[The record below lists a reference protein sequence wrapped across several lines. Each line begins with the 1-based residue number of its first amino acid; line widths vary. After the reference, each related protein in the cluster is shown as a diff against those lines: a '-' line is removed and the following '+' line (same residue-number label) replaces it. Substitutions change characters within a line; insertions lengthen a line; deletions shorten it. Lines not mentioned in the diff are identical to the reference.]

1 MGRHDWLLVGGL
13 EAVALVEGL
22 ARPDLPGQP
31 YVTALAMTY
40 MPVLLWRR
48 RHPLIACLVGFG
60 IAGALAVLQIVTRS
74 EALGLAS
81 MMAILIPLYALARW
95 GSGREVVAGVTCVL
109 AVAGLGLYA
118 SAATLATVIGSIVFL
133 LLFVTVGTVV
143 RYRAD
148 LWQRQEREIR
158 NAERLTL
165 ARELHDTVAHHVSAI
180 AVQAQAARVV
190 AQTQPHRAAEIL
202 GAIEAE
208 ASNTLT
214 QMRNMV
220 RILREDEEG
229 ADTAKLG
236 VADLSALSRPD
247 ANPAVE
253 VSVAVELT
261 HLPRSVD
268 TAVYR
273 LAQEALTNA
282 VRHASGATHVAI
294 EVSRVGSDVRLR
306 VVDDGLCPPGMRA
319 RPGFGLIGMTE
330 RAQLLGGSLTAC
342 PGPDGGWVVEAVIP
356 AGSRG

>member
-1 MGRHDWLLVGGL
+1 MR
-13 EAVALVEGL
+13 A
-22 ARPDLPGQP
+22 
-31 YVTALAMTY
+31 
-40 MPVLLWRR
+40 
-48 RHPLIACLVGFG
+48 
-60 IAGALAVLQIVTRS
+60 IV
-74 EALGLAS
+74 
-81 MMAILIPLYALARW
+81 
-95 GSGREVVAGVTCVL
+95 V
-109 AVAGLGLYA
+109 
-118 SAATLATVIGSIVFL
+118 L

-319 RPGFGLIGMTE
+319 RPGFVLIGMTE